1 MADTFSFVTDMF
13 NDMST
18 VQALSTLLD
27 CIPSEI
33 KSFAIVF
40 VVVLLLALIVKV
52 ILNVL

>member
-18 VQALSTLLD
+18 IQALSTLLD
-27 CIPSEI
+27 CIPAGI

>member
-1 MADTFSFVTDMF
+1 MGDTFSFVTDMF
-13 NDMST
+13 NDIST

-27 CIPSEI
+27 CIPSGL
-33 KSFAIVF
+33 KLFAIAF

>member
-18 VQALSTLLD
+18 VQAFSTLLD
-27 CIPSEI
+27 CIPTGI

>member
-27 CIPSEI
+27 CIPSGL

-40 VVVLLLALIVKV
+40 VVVLLLAVIVKV